1 MLPTL
6 VSCVEFPSVNPS
18 VGDRWFVCARF
29 GPECNPTSG
38 SSKPATL
45 SAGEVLIQKYVDG
58 WMVCCATLMAD
69 HQETLLAA
77 GRATQAPK
85 KSVARPREVSSMGN
99 NVFVT
104 LSNLLSPHALRVA
117 LLAFPSEQKL
127 EFDKAFFC
135 THTLLTKS

>member
-6 VSCVEFPSVNPS
+6 ASCVEFPSVNPS
-18 VGDRWFVCARF
+18 VGDRWFVCARS

-58 WMVCCATLMAD
+58 WMVCCVTLIAD

-85 KSVARPREVSSMGN
+85 KSAARPPESMGN
-99 NVFVT
+99 NVFAT
-104 LSNLLSPHALRVA
+104 LSNLLSTHALRVA
-117 LLAFPSEQKL
+117 LLAFPCEQKL
-127 EFDKAFFC
+127 GFEKAFFC